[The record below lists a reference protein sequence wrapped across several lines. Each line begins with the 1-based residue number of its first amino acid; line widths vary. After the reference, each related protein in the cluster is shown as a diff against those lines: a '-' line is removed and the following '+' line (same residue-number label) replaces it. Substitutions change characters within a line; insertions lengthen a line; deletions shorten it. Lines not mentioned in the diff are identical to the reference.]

1 MPYPLQNTLFPPHEG
16 HIFPFFKQY
25 FDQKSS
31 KSSHDMFVPASS
43 STSYSSPQ
51 ATDFI
56 KRNIVVSSGFVGGFL
71 LGLAS

>member
-1 MPYPLQNTLFPPHEG
+1 
-16 HIFPFFKQY
+16 
-25 FDQKSS
+25 
-31 KSSHDMFVPASS
+31 MFVPASS